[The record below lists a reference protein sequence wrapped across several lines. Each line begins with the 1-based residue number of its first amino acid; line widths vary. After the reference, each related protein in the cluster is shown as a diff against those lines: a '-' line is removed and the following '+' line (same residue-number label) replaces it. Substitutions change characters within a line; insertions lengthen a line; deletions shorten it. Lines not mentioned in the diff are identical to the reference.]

1 MSDNMNRT
9 TWSIRPALF
18 CFVVLIAGGPVAKA
32 QSLPSTFFMKPS
44 GLSSATDADRPLSN
58 SAVEILVRNDSVWIG
73 GGKGLD
79 LTTDGGRSW
88 KHFGETAPFNKE
100 DIAAIAANGKTIWA
114 SLAGSEE
121 VEQGTRLPKGLGL
134 VVSTDN
140 GATWKRIDQPQ
151 EPVHPDNPKSD
162 TTFTIQ
168 YGNNTLKAL
177 QITTT
182 YNNITYDLAVTSDA
196 VWTTSFAGGLRKSTD
211 GGKTFTVV
219 PLPPDFL
226 DSMKATDTLSFD
238 VSPVDRPDFWN
249 LKGTAKGMRGHLN
262 HRVFSVY
269 AENDSTLWV
278 GTAGGINYTTD
289 RGFSWRKIT
298 YINQPST
305 ISGNFVVAIGKNT
318 IGGVP
323 CIWASTINATEAQE
337 YRAISYTTDNGRTWS
352 TALRGE
358 FVHNFGF
365 KGPIVYATGNNG
377 VYRSDDG
384 GRSWSQYT
392 VFVDEHTRLR
402 ATQENCYAA
411 ASQSDT
417 VWVANIDGLMKTVD
431 NASSP
436 FGSSWTL
443 LRASQPLASA
453 SDAYAYPNPFAPDD
467 EVCRIHYRTDARG
480 TVSIKVY
487 DFAMFHVRTVVQNAP
502 RLPNTEFDEIWD
514 GRTEEGKQVANGLYY
529 IQVKVGDAD
538 PVWTKVIALQ

>member
-1 MSDNMNRT
+1 MSDNMIHAPRQLR
-9 TWSIRPALF
+9 IA
-18 CFVVLIAGGPVAKA
+18 VLMLSVLAATGEFAGA
-32 QSLPSTFFMKPS
+32 QTLPSTVSLKQA
-44 GLSSATDADRPLSN
+44 GLSAAGSTDRPLSN
-58 SAVEILVRNDSVWIG
+58 SAVEILVRNDSVWVG

-88 KHFGETAPFNKE
+88 RHFGESAPFDKE
-100 DIAAIAANGKTIWA
+100 DIAALAANNNVIWA

-121 VEQGTRLPKGLGL
+121 VEPGTRLSKGLGL

-151 EPVHPDNPKSD
+151 EPVHPDNPKGD

-168 YGNNTLKAL
+168 YGGNTLKAL

-182 YNNITYDLAVTSDA
+182 FNNITYDIAVTSDA

-211 GGKTFTVV
+211 GGKTFSVV

-249 LKGTAKGMRGHLN
+249 MKGTAKGMRGHLN
-262 HRVFSVY
+262 HRVFSVF

-289 RGFSWRKIT
+289 RGFSWRKFT
-298 YINQPST
+298 YLNQRNA
-305 ISGNFVVAIGKNT
+305 ISGNFVVAIGKNL
-318 IGGVP
+318 INGVP
-323 CIWASTINATEAQE
+323 HIWASTVNATEAQE
-337 YRAISYTTDNGRTWS
+337 YRAISYTRDNGQSWT

-358 FVHNFGF
+358 FTHNFGF
-365 KGPIVYATGNNG
+365 KGSTVYAASNG
-377 VYRSDDG
+377 GLFRSDDG
-384 GRSWSQYT
+384 GTSWSQYT
-392 VFVDEHTRLR
+392 VFVDERTRQR
-402 ATQENCYAA
+402 ATEENCYAI

-417 VWVANIDGLMKTVD
+417 IWVANVDGLMKTID
-431 NASSP
+431 NASHP
-436 FGSSWTL
+436 FGSSWTI
-443 LRASQPLASA
+443 LRASQSLAGS
-453 SDAYAYPNPFAPDD
+453 SEAYAYPNPFAPDD
-467 EVCRIHYRTDARG
+467 EVCRIHYRTDTRG

-487 DFAMFHVRTVVQNAP
+487 DFAMFPVRMLLQNASRP
-502 RLPNTEFDEIWD
+502 PNTELDEVWD
-514 GRTEEGKQVANGLYY
+514 GRTDEGKQVANGLYY
-529 IQVKVGDAD
+529 IQVTVGDAD